1 MLLLLYDGWAPGE
14 PYSHVPLQKNHR
26 IYCPASLKYLTILRR
41 DYLPSIRPEEFDPVA
56 PLFPLEVVVVEAFYI
71 VGYIPSF

>member
-1 MLLLLYDGWAPGE
+1 MIVRW
-14 PYSHVPLQKNHR
+14 
-26 IYCPASLKYLTILRR
+26 
-41 DYLPSIRPEEFDPVA
+41 DYLPSIRDEEFDLVA